1 MAPILGIIASSISGN
16 LTSYESIAT
25 IAASGS
31 TDSLTFSSIPTG
43 YTHLQIRGIATVAY
57 SSSDFG
63 TVGIRLNGDT
73 ATNYSRHFI
82 RGFRSG
88 ATNYAQSGAAAST
101 TFAEAGLAYLIN
113 NSLYT
118 GVNVIDILD
127 YANTNKYKT
136 IRGLSGAHW
145 NTAGANQFGSGL
157 WRNTAAITS
166 VTVYGTNGTFGSNST
181 FALYGIKA

>member
-1 MAPILGIIASSISGN
+1 MSRLTLGTFAASGALASSF
-16 LTSYESIAT
+16 ESIAT
-25 IAASGS
+25 LSGTGS
-31 TDSLTFSSIPTG
+31 SDSITFSSIPAG

-57 SSSDFG
+57 GSSDFG

-73 ATNYSRHFI
+73 ATNYTRHGI

-88 ATNYAQSGAAAST
+88 GVNYAQALGIANT
-101 TFAEAGLAYLIN
+101 NFAQAGTAYLIN

-118 GVNVIDILD
+118 GVSVIDILD

-136 IRGLSGAHW
+136 VRGISGAHW
-145 NTAGANQFGSGL
+145 NTSGASEFSSGL

-166 VTVYGTNGTFGSNST
+166 VTVFGQNGNFGTNST